1 MLDEFKKN
9 TRATARLLAGVA
21 FVPVFLLLAGAHA
34 VIGPL
39 TEKNH
44 KKIYNFIPNLLYKS
58 IRPLLGLKVEFNAAS
73 VPQVKDKPT
82 WFVSNH
88 ISIADF
94 VVHGSTLNGTF
105 AGKGDLLKVP
115 GIAQLLK
122 TVKYIGL
129 RRSKQYNPQS
139 IAKIMKNFNAGFNT
153 IMFPEAT
160 TTDGKQVGK
169 FHAGLLTMLF
179 GEKGVDKQGNEIKLD
194 KEVVVQPV
202 AMRVKEV
209 DGKDATG
216 NDELREK
223 YAMYHEND
231 TLKRIWKRLQVKNI
245 TVEVKYFEPL
255 RPADFADAKE
265 LANEACKQIA
275 SFASPGQTTFEFAKI
290 PGQPEKAHKPADTAA
305 PANDA
310 APAEQAAQAVTT
322 APKKA
327 PEQRPMA

>member
-1 MLDEFKKN
+1 MLDKLRAN
-9 TRATARLLAGVA
+9 TRATARLLAGAA
-21 FVPVFLLLAGAHA
+21 FVPVFILLAGAHA

-73 VPQVKDKPT
+73 APQVKDKPT

-160 TTDGKQVGK
+160 TTDGKQVAK

-179 GEKGVDKQGNEIKLD
+179 GEKGVDKEGKEIKLD

-202 AMRVKEV
+202 AMRVKSV

-223 YAMYHEND
+223 YAQYYEDN
-231 TLKRIWKRLQVKNI
+231 TIKRIWKRLQVKKI
-245 TVEVKYFEPL
+245 VVEVKYFDPL
-255 RPADFADAKE
+255 RPADFTDAKE
-265 LANEACKQIA
+265 LANKACEQIA

-290 PGQPEKAHKPADTAA
+290 PGQPQKEHKKTEEAATAA
-305 PANDA
+305 TEQAVQA
-310 APAEQAAQAVTT
+310 TAPAEVKKPAAPT
-322 APKKA
+322 
-327 PEQRPMA
+327 PMA